1 MRKWCLALSLGALTV
16 GASAANTLDIYF
28 IDVEGG
34 QSTLIVTPAGES
46 LLVDTGYA
54 GNNGRDAGRIMTA
67 VRDAGIKQIDYLLI
81 THFHGDHNGGIVDLA
96 AQIPVRT
103 FVDHGDLSAD
113 APKDTRFAE
122 VRAAYNKYVAV
133 REKGRHLDAKPGDR
147 IPLKGLDVVVVSSAA
162 ATITKP
168 LSGAGQPNAACT
180 PDIPGPGEVF
190 ENPRS
195 TGVRLRFGD
204 FRFIDLGDLTG
215 KPLFALFCPVS
226 LLGPVDV
233 YMVPHH
239 GGDDVSHPAL
249 IAAARPRMA
258 IVNNGQG
265 KGGGAKTFAMLHRTS
280 GVDVWQLHRSA
291 IEGTVNFAD
300 DRIAN
305 LDETTGHWIKLSA
318 RDDGS
323 FTVTNQRTGATTSY
337 PKPAR

>member
-1 MRKWCLALSLGALTV
+1 MRKWCLALSLGALTI

-54 GNNGRDAGRIMTA
+54 GNNGRDAGRIMAA

-96 AQIPVRT
+96 PQIPVRT

-147 IPLKGLDVVVVSSAA
+147 IPLKGLEVVVVSSAA
-162 ATITKP
+162 VTITKP

-226 LLGPVDV
+226 LLGPADV

-265 KGGGAKTFAMLHRTS
+265 KGGGAKTFAMLHRTP

-291 IEGTVNFAD
+291 IQGTVNFAD